1 MMAATKLSQ
10 AEVYSEQQRVRPL
23 LRDAQRLAAQAIGHA
38 AAEVSEAKEEGVL
51 K

>member
-1 MMAATKLSQ
+1 MAAAKLSQ

-23 LRDAQRLAAQAIGHA
+23 LRDAQRLAARAISHA
-38 AAEVSEAKEEGVL
+38 ASEVSEAKEEGVL